1 MPSHVETLLTT
12 LGIAAEDATKIIGL
26 SEEDQKN
33 FDAAPYAEKVKSNYQ
48 TQFQNDP
55 NFFSDITIEKLPPD
69 IIKKMESGQYARAT
83 NVAKE
88 KIAKALGFT
97 ADEIKDLAGEDFK
110 SLDFYIPALAEKY
123 TKSKAGDKEIQS
135 QLIEARK
142 KLEGFDG
149 YEERIKGQYETESN
163 AKVSSAI
170 FNAALIGE
178 LSAIQGLKIP
188 AGDIAKAANDILQ
201 SKYGFER
208 VGDFSIELRQKAN
221 PTMKVLKENSSHELT
236 LKDALNE
243 IAVER
248 GWVEKEV
255 DNGIGHG
262 KMKIVPKD
270 GELSM
275 IPPHL
280 QDKIS
285 RKIAAAANGQ

>member
-1 MPSHVETLLTT
+1 MPSHVETLLTS
-12 LGIAAEDATKIIGL
+12 LGIPAEDATKIISL
-26 SEEDQKN
+26 SEEDQKT
-33 FDAAPYAEKVKSNYQ
+33 FDAAPYAEKVKGNYQ

-69 IIKKMESGQYARAT
+69 IVKKMESGQYARAT

-123 TKSKAGDKEIQS
+123 TKSKAGDKEIQA

-178 LSAIQGLKIP
+178 LSAIHGLKIP

-236 LKDALNE
+236 LKDALND

-248 GWVEKEV
+248 GWVEKEQES
-255 DNGIGHG
+255 GAGSG
-262 KMKIVPKD
+262 KFKVEPNEK
-270 GELSM
+270 GVLTM

-285 RKIAAAANGQ
+285 KKIASATG

>member
-236 LKDALNE
+236 LKDALND

-248 GWVEKEV
+248 GWVEKEQES
-255 DNGIGHG
+255 GAGSG
-262 KMKIVPKD
+262 KFKVEPNEK
-270 GELSM
+270 GVLTM

-285 RKIAAAANGQ
+285 KKIASAAG